1 MKALTNS
8 SSISFSKNIFNS
20 AHNSD
25 SMQNTYV
32 FLRHAK
38 VRKETSEPS
47 DKWILSDEGIKYVE
61 QVAAT
66 GIFDDVNVIIS
77 SSQKKVIQTAYF
89 LANRLDKDIITNPSL
104 DEIDKGSLLIED
116 PEEYQKQVV
125 NIFDKPDESIAGW
138 ESANQALKRFQ
149 LGIDRIEKEH
159 SHKKIL
165 IVTHGIVL
173 TLYFASIL
181 KETTEEI
188 ISRWKR
194 LKSCAWGIVENKKII
209 HDIVD

>member
-1 MKALTNS
+1 MK
-8 SSISFSKNIFNS
+8 
-20 AHNSD
+20 
-25 SMQNTYV
+25 NTYV
-32 FLRHAK
+32 FLRHAQITK
-38 VRKETSEPS
+38 DSTEHS
-47 DKWILSDEGIKYVE
+47 DKWVLSDAGIKYVE
-61 QVAAT
+61 EVAAT

-89 LANRLDKDIITNPSL
+89 LADRLNKDIITNPSL
-104 DEIDKGSLLIED
+104 NEIDKGSVLIED
-116 PEEYQKQVV
+116 PNEYEKHVEKV
-125 NIFDKPDESIAGW
+125 LEKPDESFSGW

-149 LGIDRIEKEH
+149 LGIERIEQEY

-181 KETTEEI
+181 KETTNET

-194 LKSCAWGIVENKKII
+194 LKSCAWGIVKGKDII
-209 HDIVD
+209 HDITE

>member
-1 MKALTNS
+1 
-8 SSISFSKNIFNS
+8 
-20 AHNSD
+20 
-25 SMQNTYV
+25 MQNTYV

-38 VRKETSEPS
+38 VRKDSNEPS
-47 DKWILSDEGIKYVE
+47 DKWVLSDEGIKYVE
-61 QVAAT
+61 EVAAT

-89 LANRLDKDIITNPSL
+89 LADRLNKEIITNPNL
-104 DEIDKGSLLIED
+104 DEIDKSATLIED
-116 PEEYQKQVV
+116 PEEYERQVIEV
-125 NIFDKPDESIAGW
+125 FEKPDENINGW

-149 LGIDRIEKEH
+149 LGMDRIDKEH

-173 TLYFASIL
+173 TLYFANIL

-188 ISRWKR
+188 ISRWKK
-194 LKSCAWGIVENKKII
+194 LKSCAWGIVKEKKII
-209 HDIVD
+209 HDIVI

>member
-1 MKALTNS
+1 
-8 SSISFSKNIFNS
+8 
-20 AHNSD
+20 
-25 SMQNTYV
+25 MQNTYV

-38 VRKETSEPS
+38 VRKDTSEPS
-47 DKWILSDEGIKYVE
+47 DKWVLSEEGIKYVE
-61 QVAAT
+61 EVAAT

-89 LANRLDKDIITNPSL
+89 LADRLDKEIVTNPNL
-104 DEIDKGSLLIED
+104 NEIDKGSVLIEI
-116 PEEYQKQVV
+116 PEEYEKQVTRV
-125 NIFDKPDESIAGW
+125 FEKPDESISGW

-149 LGIDRIEKEH
+149 LGMDRIEQEH

-194 LKSCAWGIVENKKII
+194 LKSCAWGIIKEKKII